1 MVAGGS
7 PGWQD
12 SGNRPATRHL
22 RPPPAT
28 RNDWLAHLLLAS
40 GGKST
45 LSLIPIHL

>member
-7 PGWQD
+7 PGWQG
-12 SGNRPATRHL
+12 SGNHPATRHL

-40 GGKST
+40 
-45 LSLIPIHL
+45 LP